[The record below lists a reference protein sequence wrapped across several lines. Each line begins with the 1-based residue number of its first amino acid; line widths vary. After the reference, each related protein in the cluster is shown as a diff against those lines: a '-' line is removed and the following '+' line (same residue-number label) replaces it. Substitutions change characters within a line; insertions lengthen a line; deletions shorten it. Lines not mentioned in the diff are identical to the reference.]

1 MGDYSVKAVLS
12 AVDRGFTSTLNNAGR
27 SIDTLS
33 GKISSGLGFGIL
45 TGIGQKAFDTI
56 AGGAKSLVSS
66 VVSTGMAFE
75 SSMSNVQALSGATG
89 ADFEALSEKAQEMGA
104 KTKFSASEAA
114 DAMGYMAMAGW
125 DAKDMLNGIEGVMN
139 LAAASG
145 EDLASVSDIVT
156 DAMTAFGL
164 AADGTTKGVANAT
177 YFADTLAATA
187 ASANTNVGLMG
198 ETFKYVGT
206 MAGSLGYSIEDVSL
220 AIGLMA
226 NRGLKGSMAG
236 TSLNSVMTRL
246 ATNTSGAREAIEKL
260 GVKFYD
266 SSGNARALGDVMTE
280 LRDATKGMNNEQ
292 KTALANTVAGME
304 AQKGL
309 LAILNATDDEYNS
322 LADSIN
328 NSTGAAQKQ
337 ADVKMDNLYG
347 DVTILKSAW
356 DGLSVGIYTAV
367 NALGNS
373 KDGLGAM
380 RSVVR
385 SVTDVVNKAADAVEN
400 LSNAYTTSGLS
411 GVVAEVNKMLSGTSD
426 GVKNVGAAIAGIGAV
441 VGASAFFNSGTW
453 SAVSKGIGVVSGGFG
468 GLVSSVASS
477 AAGFKSNLSKFSID
491 SVGKGIQKN
500 IRGMRKTFKGFGASL
515 DEFGFSIADSMSTVS
530 SKFTDSGIKIWESLS
545 NTGSKISSFGNG
557 IGKSMSKGVKNA
569 TSALSSMSS
578 KAATILKPFS
588 MAGSVVGKALSTVA
602 GAAVNLGVKTASGL
616 TKIMGLALKA
626 LMPAALVAAAL
637 AGIGLLYS
645 QFGTQIDQM
654 LSMAQ
659 TKGPQIITNLVNGI
673 SSRLPDLIQQ
683 GGKLVSDLLDTI
695 TANLP
700 AVLNGGVTLVQSLV
714 SGLISALPSLATSA
728 TNMISTLLVGIA
740 SALPSL
746 IVSGMQLLLTLAQG
760 IANNLPTLINS
771 AVTAIST
778 FAQGFIQ
785 NLPTILT
792 LAAQIIGTL
801 AQGLISAIPQL
812 ISAIPQVVSSMI
824 DTIMSTDWLA
834 VGSQIVSAIGEG
846 IFGGLAGIGGKIG
859 NFFGSISDWFA
870 GGEKG
875 GESVTS
881 GSVSSINAGIPQVS
895 SAATSMGTA
904 ATSGVASGMQSSTGT
919 VTSAAQSVVTS
930 ATNTFSAASG
940 TAMTAGSSIGQSLSS
955 GLQGSV
961 GSINNVASTAMNGF
975 NASLNTGGATAV
987 SNAGKIAR
995 NIVTAF
1001 KPAITGARTS
1011 GQTIGQNFASA
1022 ISSKSG
1028 AVSSASRRLVSAV
1041 RSALS
1046 NVSTYQYGAYIGQG
1060 LANGI
1065 WSQLGN
1071 VRAAANALVAQ
1082 AERAIRA
1089 KAMIHS
1095 PSKLTYQ
1102 LGEYFGE
1109 GFTNGIENLTKDAWK
1124 AASDL
1129 VSIPAVN
1136 VPKMALAGW
1145 NATLNDE
1152 YFYNDSAEYV
1162 IYVPVEIDGKEVATV
1177 TAPYTEAELAKRQKY
1192 RNRKQGIR

>member
-33 GKISSGLGFGIL
+33 GKISSGLGFGVL

-56 AGGAKSLVSS
+56 AGGAKTLVSS

-89 ADFEALSEKAQEMGA
+89 ADFEALSAKAQEMGA

-125 DAKDMLNGIEGVMN
+125 NAKDMLNGIEGVMN

-246 ATNTSGAREAIEKL
+246 ATNTSNARDAIEKL

-322 LADSIN
+322 LADAIR
-328 NSTGAAQKQ
+328 NSNGAAQEQ
-337 ADVKMDNLYG
+337 TDIKMDNLYG
-347 DVTILKSAW
+347 DVTRLKSAW
-356 DGLSVGIYTAV
+356 DGLSIKIYTAV
-367 NALGNS
+367 NALGKS
-373 KDGLGAM
+373 KDGLGSM
-380 RSVVR
+380 RSVVQ
-385 SVTDVVNKAADAVEN
+385 SVTDIVNKTADAVEN
-400 LSNAYTTSGLS
+400 LSNAYASSGLS

-441 VGASAFFNSGTW
+441 VGANAFFSSGTW
-453 SAVSKGIGVVSGGFG
+453 SAVSKGIDVVNGGFG
-468 GLVSSVASS
+468 VLVSSVASS
-477 AAGFKSNLSKFSID
+477 AKGFKKSASSFLPFE
-491 SVGKGIQKN
+491 VN
-500 IRGMRKTFKGFGASL
+500 IRK
-515 DEFGFSIADSMSTVS
+515 SIASMRSDFRQSSKWISSLGEATSQSLQAVS
-530 SKFTDSGIKIWESLS
+530 SRFATTGGNVKSTLDGISGHVR
-545 NTGSKISSFGNG
+545 SFGDNLARNMWDKVNN
-557 IGKSMSKGVKNA
+557 ITTPLRQMSQ
-569 TSALSSMSS
+569 
-578 KAATILKPFS
+578 KASTILKPFS
-588 MAGSVVGKALSTVA
+588 MVGSVVGKALSTVA

-659 TKGPQIITNLVNGI
+659 AKGPQIITNLVNGI
-673 SSRLPDLIQQ
+673 ASRLPDLIQQ

-746 IVSGMQLLLTLAQG
+746 IVSGMQLLLALAQG

-846 IFGGLAGIGGKIG
+846 IFGGLSGIGGKIG

-930 ATNTFSAASG
+930 ATNTFSAASV

-1011 GQTIGQNFASA
+1011 GQTIGQSFASA

-1028 AVSSASRRLVSAV
+1028 AVSGASRRLVSAV

-1136 VPKMALAGW
+1136 VPQMALAGW
-1145 NATLNDE
+1145 DTTLNDE

-1177 TAPYTEAELAKRQKY
+1177 TVPYTEAELAKRQKY

>member
-33 GKISSGLGFGIL
+33 GKISSGLGFGVL

-89 ADFEALSEKAQEMGA
+89 ADFEALSAKAQEMGA

-164 AADGTTKGVANAT
+164 AADRTTKGVANAT

-292 KTALANTVAGME
+292 KTALANTVA
-304 AQKGL
+304 QKGL

-322 LADSIN
+322 LADSIK

-356 DGLSVGIYTAV
+356 DGLSIGIYTAA
-367 NALGNS
+367 NALGKS
-373 KDGLGAM
+373 KDGLGSM
-380 RSVVR
+380 RSVVQ
-385 SVTDVVNKAADAVEN
+385 SVTDIVNKTADAVEN
-400 LSNAYTTSGLS
+400 LSNVYASSGLS

-441 VGASAFFNSGTW
+441 VGANAFFNSGTW
-453 SAVSKGIGVVSGGFG
+453 SAVNKGIGVVSGGFG
-468 GLVSSVASS
+468 VLVSSVASS
-477 AAGFKSNLSKFSID
+477 AKGFKKSASSFLPFE
-491 SVGKGIQKN
+491 VN
-500 IRGMRKTFKGFGASL
+500 IRK
-515 DEFGFSIADSMSTVS
+515 SIASMRSDFRQSSKWISSLGEATSQSLQAVS
-530 SKFTDSGIKIWESLS
+530 SRFATTGGNVKSALDGISGHVR
-545 NTGSKISSFGNG
+545 SFGDNLARNMWDKVNN
-557 IGKSMSKGVKNA
+557 ITTPLKQMSQ
-569 TSALSSMSS
+569 
-578 KAATILKPFS
+578 KASTILKPFS
-588 MAGSVVGKALSTVA
+588 MVGSVVGKALSTVA
-602 GAAVNLGVKTASGL
+602 GAAVNLGAKTASGL

-683 GGKLVSDLLDTI
+683 GGKLVSGLLDTI

-746 IVSGMQLLLTLAQG
+746 IVSGMQLLLALAQG

-895 SAATSMGTA
+895 SAATSMGMA
-904 ATSGVASGMQSSTGT
+904 ATSGVASGMQSSTGA
-919 VTSAAQSVVTS
+919 VTSAAQSVATS

-1028 AVSSASRRLVSAV
+1028 AVSGASRRLVSAV

-1046 NVSTYQYGAYIGQG
+1046 NVSTYQYGVYIGQG

-1145 NATLNDE
+1145 NTTLNDE

-1177 TAPYTEAELAKRQKY
+1177 TAPYTEAELAKRQKH

>member
-89 ADFEALSEKAQEMGA
+89 ADFDALSAKAQEMGA

-322 LADSIN
+322 LADSIK

-337 ADVKMDNLYG
+337 ADIKMDNLYG
-347 DVTILKSAW
+347 DVTRLKSAW
-356 DGLSVGIYTAV
+356 DGLSIKIYTAA
-367 NALGNS
+367 NALGKS
-373 KDGLGAM
+373 KDGLGSM
-380 RSVVR
+380 RSVVQ
-385 SVTDVVNKAADAVEN
+385 SVTDIVNKTADAVEN
-400 LSNAYTTSGLS
+400 LSNVYASSGLS

-441 VGASAFFNSGTW
+441 VGANAFFNSGTW
-453 SAVSKGIGVVSGGFG
+453 SVVSKGIGVVNGGFG

-477 AAGFKSNLSKFSID
+477 AKGFKKSASSFLPFE
-491 SVGKGIQKN
+491 VN
-500 IRGMRKTFKGFGASL
+500 IRK
-515 DEFGFSIADSMSTVS
+515 SIASMRSDFRQSSKWISSLGEATSQSLQAVS
-530 SKFTDSGIKIWESLS
+530 SRFATTGGNVKSALDGISGHVR
-545 NTGSKISSFGNG
+545 SFGDNLARNMWDKVNN
-557 IGKSMSKGVKNA
+557 ITTPLKQMSQ
-569 TSALSSMSS
+569 
-578 KAATILKPFS
+578 KASTILKPFS
-588 MAGSVVGKALSTVA
+588 MVGSVVGKALSTVA
-602 GAAVNLGVKTASGL
+602 GAAVNLGAKTASGL

-683 GGKLVSDLLDTI
+683 GGKLVSGLLDTI

-746 IVSGMQLLLTLAQG
+746 IVSGMQLLLALAQG

-904 ATSGVASGMQSSTGT
+904 ATSSVASGMQSSTGT

-1028 AVSSASRRLVSAV
+1028 AVSGASRRLVSAV

-1046 NVSTYQYGAYIGQG
+1046 NVSTYQYGVYIGQG

-1102 LGEYFGE
+1102 LGKYFGE

-1136 VPKMALAGW
+1136 VPQMALAGW
-1145 NATLNDE
+1145 DTTLNDE

>member
-426 GVKNVGAAIAGIGAV
+426 GVKNVGTAIAGIGAV
-441 VGASAFFNSGTW
+441 VGANAFFSSGTW
-453 SAVSKGIGVVSGGFG
+453 SAVSKGIDVVNGGFG
-468 GLVSSVASS
+468 VLVSSVASS
-477 AAGFKSNLSKFSID
+477 AKGFKKSASSFLPFE
-491 SVGKGIQKN
+491 VN
-500 IRGMRKTFKGFGASL
+500 IRK
-515 DEFGFSIADSMSTVS
+515 SIASMRSDFRQSSKWISSLGEATSQSLQAVS
-530 SKFTDSGIKIWESLS
+530 SRFATTGGNVKSTLDGISGHVH
-545 NTGSKISSFGNG
+545 SFGDNLARNMWDKVNN
-557 IGKSMSKGVKNA
+557 ITTPLKQMSQ
-569 TSALSSMSS
+569 
-578 KAATILKPFS
+578 KASTILKPFS
-588 MAGSVVGKALSTVA
+588 MVGSVVGKALSTVA
-602 GAAVNLGVKTASGL
+602 GAAVNLGAKTASGL

-740 SALPSL
+740 STLPSL
-746 IVSGMQLLLTLAQG
+746 IVSGMQLLLALAQG

-904 ATSGVASGMQSSTGT
+904 TTSSVASGMQSSTGT

-1136 VPKMALAGW
+1136 VPQMALAGW
-1145 NATLNDE
+1145 DTTLNDE

>member
-12 AVDRGFTSTLNNAGR
+12 AVDRGFTSTLNNACR

-125 DAKDMLNGIEGVMN
+125 NAKDMLNGIEGVMN

-260 GVKFYD
+260 GVEFYD

-309 LAILNATDDEYNS
+309 LAILNATDNEYNS

-356 DGLSVGIYTAV
+356 DGLSIGIYTAV
-367 NALGNS
+367 NALGKS
-373 KDGLGAM
+373 KDGLGSM
-380 RSVVR
+380 RSVVQ
-385 SVTDVVNKAADAVEN
+385 SVTDGVNKAADAVEN
-400 LSNAYTTSGLS
+400 LSNVYASSGLS

-441 VGASAFFNSGTW
+441 VGANAFFSSGTW
-453 SAVSKGIGVVSGGFG
+453 SAVSKGIDVVNGGFG
-468 GLVSSVASS
+468 VLVSSVASS
-477 AAGFKSNLSKFSID
+477 AKGFKKSASSFLPFE
-491 SVGKGIQKN
+491 VN
-500 IRGMRKTFKGFGASL
+500 IRK
-515 DEFGFSIADSMSTVS
+515 SIASMRSDFRQSSKWISSLGEATSQSLQAVS
-530 SKFTDSGIKIWESLS
+530 SRFATTGGNVKSTLDGISGHVR
-545 NTGSKISSFGNG
+545 SFGDNLARNMWDKVNN
-557 IGKSMSKGVKNA
+557 ITTPLKQMSQ
-569 TSALSSMSS
+569 
-578 KAATILKPFS
+578 KASTILKPFS
-588 MAGSVVGKALSTVA
+588 MVGSVVGKALSTVA

-645 QFGTQIDQM
+645 QFGTKIDQM

-659 TKGPQIITNLVNGI
+659 AKGPQIITNLVNGI

-746 IVSGMQLLLTLAQG
+746 IVSGMQLLLALAQG

-846 IFGGLAGIGGKIG
+846 IFGGLSGIGGKIG

-930 ATNTFSAASG
+930 ATNTFSAASV

-961 GSINNVASTAMNGF
+961 GSINNVASTAMNEF

-1011 GQTIGQNFASA
+1011 GQTIGQSFASA

-1028 AVSSASRRLVSAV
+1028 AVSGASRRLVSAV

-1136 VPKMALAGW
+1136 VPQMALAGW
-1145 NATLNDE
+1145 DTTLNDE

>member
-33 GKISSGLGFGIL
+33 GKISSGLGFGVL

-89 ADFEALSEKAQEMGA
+89 ADFEALSAKAQEMGA

-125 DAKDMLNGIEGVMN
+125 NAKDMLNGIEGVMN

-322 LADSIN
+322 LADSIK

-347 DVTILKSAW
+347 DVTRLKSAW
-356 DGLSVGIYTAV
+356 DGLSIKIYTAV
-367 NALGNS
+367 NALGKS
-373 KDGLGAM
+373 KDGLGSM
-380 RSVVR
+380 RSVVQ
-385 SVTDVVNKAADAVEN
+385 SVTDIVNKTADAVEN
-400 LSNAYTTSGLS
+400 LSNVYASSGLS

-441 VGASAFFNSGTW
+441 VGANAFFSSGTW
-453 SAVSKGIGVVSGGFG
+453 SAVSKGISVVNGGFG

-477 AAGFKSNLSKFSID
+477 VKGFKKSASSFLPFE
-491 SVGKGIQKN
+491 VN
-500 IRGMRKTFKGFGASL
+500 IRK
-515 DEFGFSIADSMSTVS
+515 SIASMRSDFRQSSKWISSLGEATSQSLQAVS
-530 SKFTDSGIKIWESLS
+530 SRFATTGGNVKSALDGISGHVR
-545 NTGSKISSFGNG
+545 SFGDNLARNMWDKVNN
-557 IGKSMSKGVKNA
+557 ITTPLKQMSQ
-569 TSALSSMSS
+569 
-578 KAATILKPFS
+578 KASTILKPFS
-588 MAGSVVGKALSTVA
+588 MVGSVVGKALSTVA
-602 GAAVNLGVKTASGL
+602 GAAVNLGAKTASGL

-673 SSRLPDLIQQ
+673 SSRLPELIQQ
-683 GGKLVSDLLDTI
+683 GGKLVSGLLDTI

-746 IVSGMQLLLTLAQG
+746 IVSGMQLLLALAQG

-1011 GQTIGQNFASA
+1011 GRTIGQNFASA

-1028 AVSSASRRLVSAV
+1028 AVSGASRRLVSAV

-1046 NVSTYQYGAYIGQG
+1046 NVSTYQYGVYIGQG

-1124 AASDL
+1124 AASGL

-1136 VPKMALAGW
+1136 VPQMALAGW
-1145 NATLNDE
+1145 DTTLNDE

-1177 TAPYTEAELAKRQKY
+1177 TAPYTEAELTKRQKY

>member
-89 ADFEALSEKAQEMGA
+89 ADFEALSAKAQEMGA

-125 DAKDMLNGIEGVMN
+125 NAKDMLNGIEGVMN

-322 LADSIN
+322 LADSIK

-347 DVTILKSAW
+347 DVTRLKSAW
-356 DGLSVGIYTAV
+356 DGLSIKIYTAV
-367 NALGNS
+367 NALGKS
-373 KDGLGAM
+373 KDGLGSM
-380 RSVVR
+380 RSVVQ
-385 SVTDVVNKAADAVEN
+385 SVTDIVNKTADAVEN
-400 LSNAYTTSGLS
+400 LSNVYASSGLS
-411 GVVAEVNKMLSGTSD
+411 GVAAEVNKMLSGTSD

-441 VGASAFFNSGTW
+441 VGANAFFNSGTW
-453 SAVSKGIGVVSGGFG
+453 SAVGKGISIVNGGFG

-477 AAGFKSNLSKFSID
+477 AKGFKKSASSFLPFE
-491 SVGKGIQKN
+491 VN
-500 IRGMRKTFKGFGASL
+500 IRK
-515 DEFGFSIADSMSTVS
+515 SIASMRSDFRQSSKWISSLGEATSQSLQAVS
-530 SKFTDSGIKIWESLS
+530 SRFATTGGNVKSALDGISGHVR
-545 NTGSKISSFGNG
+545 SFGDNLARNMWDKVNN
-557 IGKSMSKGVKNA
+557 ITTPLKQMSQ
-569 TSALSSMSS
+569 
-578 KAATILKPFS
+578 KASTILKPFS
-588 MAGSVVGKALSTVA
+588 MVGSVVGKALSTVA
-602 GAAVNLGVKTASGL
+602 GAAVNLGAKTASGL

-683 GGKLVSDLLDTI
+683 GGKLVSGLLDTI

-746 IVSGMQLLLTLAQG
+746 IVSGMQLLLALAQG

-904 ATSGVASGMQSSTGT
+904 ATSSVASGMQSSTGT

-1028 AVSSASRRLVSAV
+1028 AVSGASRRLVSAV

-1046 NVSTYQYGAYIGQG
+1046 NVSTYQYGVYIGQG

-1102 LGEYFGE
+1102 LGKYFGE

-1136 VPKMALAGW
+1136 VPQMALAGW
-1145 NATLNDE
+1145 DTTLNDE

>member
-12 AVDRGFTSTLNNAGR
+12 AVDRGFTSTLNNAGH

-33 GKISSGLGFGIL
+33 GKISSGLGFGVL

-89 ADFEALSEKAQEMGA
+89 ADFEALSAKAQEMGA

-125 DAKDMLNGIEGVMN
+125 NAKDMLNGIEGVMN

-322 LADSIN
+322 LADSIK

-347 DVTILKSAW
+347 DVTRLKSAW
-356 DGLSVGIYTAV
+356 DGLSIKIYTAV
-367 NALGNS
+367 NALGKS
-373 KDGLGAM
+373 KDGLGSM
-380 RSVVR
+380 RSVVQ
-385 SVTDVVNKAADAVEN
+385 SVTDIVNKTADAVEN
-400 LSNAYTTSGLS
+400 LSNVYASSGLS

-441 VGASAFFNSGTW
+441 VGANAFFNSGTW
-453 SAVSKGIGVVSGGFG
+453 SAVNKGIGVVSGGFG

-477 AAGFKSNLSKFSID
+477 AKGFKKSASSFLPFE
-491 SVGKGIQKN
+491 VN
-500 IRGMRKTFKGFGASL
+500 IRK
-515 DEFGFSIADSMSTVS
+515 SIASMRSDFRQSSKWISSLGEATSQSLQAVS
-530 SKFTDSGIKIWESLS
+530 SRFATTGGNVKSALDGISGHVR
-545 NTGSKISSFGNG
+545 SFGDNLARNMWDKVNN
-557 IGKSMSKGVKNA
+557 ITTPLKQMSQ
-569 TSALSSMSS
+569 
-578 KAATILKPFS
+578 KASTILKPFS
-588 MAGSVVGKALSTVA
+588 MVGSVVGKALSTVA
-602 GAAVNLGVKTASGL
+602 SAAVNLGAKTASGL

-673 SSRLPDLIQQ
+673 SSRLPELIQQ
-683 GGKLVSDLLDTI
+683 GGKLVSGLLDTI

-746 IVSGMQLLLTLAQG
+746 IVSGMQLLLALAQG

-778 FAQGFIQ
+778 FVQGFIQ

-904 ATSGVASGMQSSTGT
+904 ATSSVASGMQSSTGT

-940 TAMTAGSSIGQSLSS
+940 TAMTAGSSIGQSLSF

-1028 AVSSASRRLVSAV
+1028 AVSGASRRLVSTV
-1041 RSALS
+1041 RSVLS
-1046 NVSTYQYGAYIGQG
+1046 NVSTYQYGVYIGQG

-1102 LGEYFGE
+1102 LGKYFGE
-1109 GFTNGIENLTKDAWK
+1109 GFTNGIKNLTKDAWK

-1136 VPKMALAGW
+1136 VPQMALAGW
-1145 NATLNDE
+1145 DTALNDE

>member
-66 VVSTGMAFE
+66 VASTGMAFE

-89 ADFEALSEKAQEMGA
+89 ADFEALSAKAQEMGA

-125 DAKDMLNGIEGVMN
+125 NAKDMLNGIEGVMN

-156 DAMTAFGL
+156 DALTAFGL
-164 AADGTTKGVANAT
+164 TAADSGH
-177 YFADTLAATA
+177 FADVLAA
-187 ASANTNVGLMG
+187 ASSNANTNVGLMG

-322 LADSIN
+322 LADSIK
-328 NSTGAAQKQ
+328 NSTGAAQEQ
-337 ADVKMDNLYG
+337 ADIKTDNLYG
-347 DVTILKSAW
+347 DVTRLKSAW
-356 DGLSVGIYTAV
+356 DGLSIKIYTAV
-367 NALGNS
+367 NALGKS
-373 KDGLGAM
+373 KDGLGSM

-400 LSNAYTTSGLS
+400 LSNVYASSGLS
-411 GVVAEVNKMLSGTSD
+411 GVVSEVNKILSGTSD

-441 VGASAFFNSGTW
+441 VGANAFFSSGTW
-453 SAVSKGIGVVSGGFG
+453 SAVSKGIDVVNGGFG

-477 AAGFKSNLSKFSID
+477 AKGFKKSASSFLPFE
-491 SVGKGIQKN
+491 VN
-500 IRGMRKTFKGFGASL
+500 IRK
-515 DEFGFSIADSMSTVS
+515 SIASMRSDFRQSSKWISSLGEATSQSLQAVS
-530 SKFTDSGIKIWESLS
+530 SRFATTGGNVKSTLDGISGHVR
-545 NTGSKISSFGNG
+545 SFGDNLARNMWDKVNN
-557 IGKSMSKGVKNA
+557 ITTPLKQMSQ
-569 TSALSSMSS
+569 
-578 KAATILKPFS
+578 KASTILKPFS
-588 MAGSVVGKALSTVA
+588 MVGSVVGKALSTVA

-616 TKIMGLALKA
+616 TKIMELALKA

-659 TKGPQIITNLVNGI
+659 AKGPQIITNLVNGI

-746 IVSGMQLLLTLAQG
+746 IVSGMQLLLALAQG

-846 IFGGLAGIGGKIG
+846 IFGGLSGIGGKIG

-930 ATNTFSAASG
+930 ATNTFSAASV

-1011 GQTIGQNFASA
+1011 GQTIGQSFASA

-1028 AVSSASRRLVSAV
+1028 AVSGASRRLVSAV

-1136 VPKMALAGW
+1136 VPQMALAGW
-1145 NATLNDE
+1145 DTTLNDE

>member
-1 MGDYSVKAVLS
+1 MGDYSVRAVLS
-12 AVDRGFTSTLNNAGR
+12 AIDRGFTSTLNNAGR

-33 GKISSGLGFGIL
+33 GKISSGLGFGVL

-89 ADFEALSEKAQEMGA
+89 ADFEALSAKAQEMGA

-309 LAILNATDDEYNS
+309 LAILDATDDEYNN
-322 LADSIN
+322 LAYSIK
-328 NSTGAAQKQ
+328 NSTGAAQEQ

-347 DVTILKSAW
+347 DVTRLKSAW
-356 DGLSVGIYTAV
+356 DGLGIKIYTAV

-373 KDGLGAM
+373 KDGLGSM
-380 RSVVR
+380 RSVVQ
-385 SVTDVVNKAADAVEN
+385 SVTDIVNKAADAVEN
-400 LSNAYTTSGLS
+400 LSNVYASSGLS

-426 GVKNVGAAIAGIGAV
+426 GVKNVGTAIAGIGAV
-441 VGASAFFNSGTW
+441 VGANAFFSSGTW
-453 SAVSKGIGVVSGGFG
+453 SAVSKGISVVNGGFG
-468 GLVSSVASS
+468 VLVSSVASS
-477 AAGFKSNLSKFSID
+477 SKGFKKSASSFLPFE
-491 SVGKGIQKN
+491 VN
-500 IRGMRKTFKGFGASL
+500 IRK
-515 DEFGFSIADSMSTVS
+515 SIASMRSDFRQS
-530 SKFTDSGIKIWESLS
+530 SKW
-545 NTGSKISSFGNG
+545 ISSFGE
-557 IGKSMSKGVKNA
+557 A
-569 TSALSSMSS
+569 TSQSLQAVSSRFATTGGNVKSALDGISGHVRSFGDNLARNMWDKVNNITTPLKQMSQ
-578 KAATILKPFS
+578 KASTILKPFS
-588 MAGSVVGKALSTVA
+588 MVGSVVGKALSTVA
-602 GAAVNLGVKTASGL
+602 GAAVNLGAKTASGL

-683 GGKLVSDLLDTI
+683 GGKLVSGLLDTI

-714 SGLISALPSLATSA
+714 SGLISALPSLTTSA
-728 TNMISTLLVGIA
+728 VNMVSTLLVGIA

-746 IVSGMQLLLTLAQG
+746 IVSGMQLLLALAQG

-859 NFFGSISDWFA
+859 SFFGSISDWFA

-904 ATSGVASGMQSSTGT
+904 ATNSVASGMQSSTGT

-930 ATNTFSAASG
+930 ATNTFSAASE

-1028 AVSSASRRLVSAV
+1028 AVSSASGCLVSAV

-1046 NVSTYQYGAYIGQG
+1046 NVSTYQYGVYIGQG

-1095 PSKLTYQ
+1095 PSKLTYR
-1102 LGEYFGE
+1102 LGKYFGE
-1109 GFTNGIENLTKDAWK
+1109 GFTNGIENLAKDAWK

-1145 NATLNDE
+1145 DTTLNDE

-1177 TAPYTEAELAKRQKY
+1177 TAPYTEAELAKRQKF

>member
-89 ADFEALSEKAQEMGA
+89 ADFEALSAKAQEMGA

-125 DAKDMLNGIEGVMN
+125 NAKDMLNGIEGVMN

-322 LADSIN
+322 LADAIR
-328 NSTGAAQKQ
+328 NSNGAAQEQ
-337 ADVKMDNLYG
+337 ADIKMDNLYG
-347 DVTILKSAW
+347 DVTRLKSAW
-356 DGLSVGIYTAV
+356 DGLSIKIYTAV
-367 NALGNS
+367 NALGKS
-373 KDGLGAM
+373 KDGLGSM
-380 RSVVR
+380 RSVVQ
-385 SVTDVVNKAADAVEN
+385 SVTDIVNKTADAVEN
-400 LSNAYTTSGLS
+400 LSNVYASSGLS

-441 VGASAFFNSGTW
+441 VGANAFFSSGTW
-453 SAVSKGIGVVSGGFG
+453 SAVSKGISVVNGGFG

-477 AAGFKSNLSKFSID
+477 AKGFKKSASSFLPFE
-491 SVGKGIQKN
+491 VN
-500 IRGMRKTFKGFGASL
+500 IRK
-515 DEFGFSIADSMSTVS
+515 SIASMRSDFRQSSKWISSLGEATSQSLQAVS
-530 SKFTDSGIKIWESLS
+530 SRFATTGGNVKSALDGISGHVR
-545 NTGSKISSFGNG
+545 SFGDNLARNMWDNVNN
-557 IGKSMSKGVKNA
+557 ITTPLKQMSQ
-569 TSALSSMSS
+569 
-578 KAATILKPFS
+578 KASTILKPFS
-588 MAGSVVGKALSTVA
+588 MVGSVVGKALSTVA
-602 GAAVNLGVKTASGL
+602 GAAVNLGAKTASGL

-683 GGKLVSDLLDTI
+683 GGKLVSGLLDTI

-746 IVSGMQLLLTLAQG
+746 IVSGMQLLLALAQG

-792 LAAQIIGTL
+792 LAAQIIGAL

-846 IFGGLAGIGGKIG
+846 IFGGLSGIGGKIG

-904 ATSGVASGMQSSTGT
+904 ATSSVASGMQSSTGT

-987 SNAGKIAR
+987 SNAGRIAR

-1136 VPKMALAGW
+1136 VPQMALAGW
-1145 NATLNDE
+1145 DTTLNDE

>member
-12 AVDRGFTSTLNNAGR
+12 AVDRGFTSTLNNAGH

-33 GKISSGLGFGIL
+33 GKISSGLGFGVL

-89 ADFEALSEKAQEMGA
+89 ADFEALSAKAQEMGA

-125 DAKDMLNGIEGVMN
+125 NAKNMLNGIEGVMN

-156 DAMTAFGL
+156 DALTAFGL
-164 AADGTTKGVANAT
+164 AASDSTR
-177 YFADTLAATA
+177 FADVLAATA

-226 NRGLKGSMAG
+226 SRGLKGSMAG

-309 LAILNATDDEYNS
+309 LAILNATDDEYSS
-322 LADSIN
+322 LADSIK
-328 NSTGAAQKQ
+328 NSTGASQKQ

-347 DVTILKSAW
+347 DVTKLKSAW
-356 DGLSVGIYTAV
+356 DGLSIKIYTAV

-373 KDGLGAM
+373 KDGLGSM
-380 RSVVR
+380 RSVVQ
-385 SVTDVVNKAADAVEN
+385 SVTDIVNKAADAVEN
-400 LSNAYTTSGLS
+400 LSNVYASSGLS

-441 VGASAFFNSGTW
+441 VGANAFFSSSTW
-453 SAVSKGIGVVSGGFG
+453 SAVSKGISVVNGGFG

-477 AAGFKSNLSKFSID
+477 SKGFKK
-491 SVGKGIQKN
+491 SVSSFLPFEVN
-500 IRGMRKTFKGFGASL
+500 IRK
-515 DEFGFSIADSMSTVS
+515 SIASMRSDFRQS
-530 SKFTDSGIKIWESLS
+530 SKW
-545 NTGSKISSFGNG
+545 ISSFGE
-557 IGKSMSKGVKNA
+557 A
-569 TSALSSMSS
+569 TSQSLQAVSSRFATTGGNVKSALDGISGHVRSFGDNLARNMWDKVNNITTPLKQMSQ
-578 KAATILKPFS
+578 KASTILKPFS
-588 MAGSVVGKALSTVA
+588 MVGSVVGKALSTVA
-602 GAAVNLGVKTASGL
+602 GAAVNLGAKTASGL

-683 GGKLVSDLLDTI
+683 GGKVVSDLLDTI

-714 SGLISALPSLATSA
+714 SGLISALPSLTTSA
-728 TNMISTLLVGIA
+728 VNMVSTLIVGIA

-746 IVSGMQLLLTLAQG
+746 IVSGMQLLLALAQG

-792 LAAQIIGTL
+792 LAAQIICTL

-812 ISAIPQVVSSMI
+812 ISAIPQVISSMI

-859 NFFGSISDWFA
+859 SFFGSISDWFA

-895 SAATSMGTA
+895 SAATSMGIA
-904 ATSGVASGMQSSTGT
+904 ATSSVASGMQSSTGT

-1028 AVSSASRRLVSAV
+1028 AVSSASRCLVSAV

-1046 NVSTYQYGAYIGQG
+1046 NVSTYQYGVYIGQG

-1095 PSKLTYQ
+1095 PSKLTYR

-1145 NATLNDE
+1145 DTTLNDE

-1177 TAPYTEAELAKRQKY
+1177 TAPYTEAELAKRQKF

>member
-89 ADFEALSEKAQEMGA
+89 ADFEALSAKAQEMGA

-125 DAKDMLNGIEGVMN
+125 NAKDMLNGIEGVMN

-322 LADSIN
+322 LTDSIK
-328 NSTGAAQKQ
+328 NSTGAAQEQ
-337 ADVKMDNLYG
+337 ADIKMENLYG
-347 DVTILKSAW
+347 DVTRLKSAW
-356 DGLSVGIYTAV
+356 DGLSIKIYTAV
-367 NALGNS
+367 NALGKS
-373 KDGLGAM
+373 KDGLGSM
-380 RSVVR
+380 RSVVQ
-385 SVTDVVNKAADAVEN
+385 SVTDIVNKTADAVEN
-400 LSNAYTTSGLS
+400 LSNVYASSGLS
-411 GVVAEVNKMLSGTSD
+411 GVAAEVNKMLSGTSD

-441 VGASAFFNSGTW
+441 VGANAFFSSGTW
-453 SAVSKGIGVVSGGFG
+453 SAVSKGIDVVNGGFG

-477 AAGFKSNLSKFSID
+477 AKGFKKSASSFLPFE
-491 SVGKGIQKN
+491 VN
-500 IRGMRKTFKGFGASL
+500 IRK
-515 DEFGFSIADSMSTVS
+515 SIASMRSDFRQSSKWISSLGEATSQSLQAVS
-530 SKFTDSGIKIWESLS
+530 SRFATTGGNVKSALDGISGHVR
-545 NTGSKISSFGNG
+545 SFGDNLARNMWDKVNN
-557 IGKSMSKGVKNA
+557 ITTPLKQMSQ
-569 TSALSSMSS
+569 
-578 KAATILKPFS
+578 KASTILKPFS
-588 MAGSVVGKALSTVA
+588 MVGSVVGKALSTVA
-602 GAAVNLGVKTASGL
+602 GAAVNFGAKTASGL

-683 GGKLVSDLLDTI
+683 GGKLVSGLLDTI

-700 AVLNGGVTLVQSLV
+700 AVLNGGITLVQSLV

-746 IVSGMQLLLTLAQG
+746 IVSGMQLLLALTQG

-846 IFGGLAGIGGKIG
+846 IFGGLSGIGGKIG

-904 ATSGVASGMQSSTGT
+904 ATSSVASGMQSSTGT
-919 VTSAAQSVVTS
+919 VTSAAQSVVSS

-975 NASLNTGGATAV
+975 NASLNTGGVTAV

-1001 KPAITGARTS
+1001 KTAITGARTS
-1011 GQTIGQNFASA
+1011 GQTIGQNFATA

-1028 AVSSASRRLVSAV
+1028 AVSSASRRLVNAV

-1046 NVSTYQYGAYIGQG
+1046 NVSTYQYGVYIGQG

-1109 GFTNGIENLTKDAWK
+1109 GFTNGIKNLTKDAWK

-1136 VPKMALAGW
+1136 VPQMALAGW
-1145 NATLNDE
+1145 DTTLNDE

>member
-66 VVSTGMAFE
+66 VISTGMAFE

-89 ADFEALSEKAQEMGA
+89 ADFEALSAKAQEMGA

-125 DAKDMLNGIEGVMN
+125 NAKDMLNGIEGVMN

-322 LADSIN
+322 LADSIK

-347 DVTILKSAW
+347 DVTRLKSAW
-356 DGLSVGIYTAV
+356 DGLSIKIYTAV
-367 NALGNS
+367 NALGKS
-373 KDGLGAM
+373 KDGLGSM
-380 RSVVR
+380 RSVVQ
-385 SVTDVVNKAADAVEN
+385 SVTDIVNKTADAVEN
-400 LSNAYTTSGLS
+400 LSNVYASSGLS

-441 VGASAFFNSGTW
+441 VGANAFFSSGTW
-453 SAVSKGIGVVSGGFG
+453 FAVSKGIDVVNGGFG

-477 AAGFKSNLSKFSID
+477 AKGFKKSASSFLPFE
-491 SVGKGIQKN
+491 VN
-500 IRGMRKTFKGFGASL
+500 IRK
-515 DEFGFSIADSMSTVS
+515 SIASMRSDFRQSSKWISSLGEATSQSLQTVS
-530 SKFTDSGIKIWESLS
+530 SRFATTGGNVKSALDGISGQVR
-545 NTGSKISSFGNG
+545 SFGDNLARNMWDKVNN
-557 IGKSMSKGVKNA
+557 ITTPLKQMSQ
-569 TSALSSMSS
+569 
-578 KAATILKPFS
+578 KASTILKPFS
-588 MAGSVVGKALSTVA
+588 MVGSVVGKALSTVA
-602 GAAVNLGVKTASGL
+602 GAAVNLGAKTASGL

-659 TKGPQIITNLVNGI
+659 AKGPQIITNLVNGI

-746 IVSGMQLLLTLAQG
+746 IVSGMQLLLALAQG

-904 ATSGVASGMQSSTGT
+904 ATSSVASGMQSSTGT

-1011 GQTIGQNFASA
+1011 GQTIGQNFATA
-1022 ISSKSG
+1022 ISSKFG
-1028 AVSSASRRLVSAV
+1028 AVSSASGRLVSAV

-1046 NVSTYQYGAYIGQG
+1046 NVSTYQYGVYIGQG

-1136 VPKMALAGW
+1136 VPQMALAGW
-1145 NATLNDE
+1145 DTTLNDE

>member
-89 ADFEALSEKAQEMGA
+89 ADFEALSAKAQEMGA

-125 DAKDMLNGIEGVMN
+125 NAKDMLNGIEGVMN

-322 LADSIN
+322 LADSIK

-347 DVTILKSAW
+347 DVTRLKSAW
-356 DGLSVGIYTAV
+356 DGLSIKIYTAV
-367 NALGNS
+367 NALGKS
-373 KDGLGAM
+373 KDGLGSM
-380 RSVVR
+380 RSVVQ
-385 SVTDVVNKAADAVEN
+385 SVTDIVNKTADAVEN
-400 LSNAYTTSGLS
+400 LSNVYASSGLS

-441 VGASAFFNSGTW
+441 VGANAFFSSGTW
-453 SAVSKGIGVVSGGFG
+453 FAVSKGIDVVNGGFG

-477 AAGFKSNLSKFSID
+477 AKGFKKSASSFLPFE
-491 SVGKGIQKN
+491 VN
-500 IRGMRKTFKGFGASL
+500 IRK
-515 DEFGFSIADSMSTVS
+515 SIASMRSDFRQSSKWISSLGEATSQSLQAVS
-530 SKFTDSGIKIWESLS
+530 SRFATTGGNVKSALDGISGHVR
-545 NTGSKISSFGNG
+545 SFGDNLARNMWDKVNN
-557 IGKSMSKGVKNA
+557 ITTPLKQMSQ
-569 TSALSSMSS
+569 
-578 KAATILKPFS
+578 KASTILKPFS
-588 MAGSVVGKALSTVA
+588 MVGSVVGKALSTVA
-602 GAAVNLGVKTASGL
+602 GAAVNLGAKTASGL

-659 TKGPQIITNLVNGI
+659 AKGPQIITNLVNGI

-746 IVSGMQLLLTLAQG
+746 IVSGMQLLLALAQG

-904 ATSGVASGMQSSTGT
+904 ATSSVASGMQSSTGT

-1011 GQTIGQNFASA
+1011 GQTIGQNFATA

-1028 AVSSASRRLVSAV
+1028 AVSSASGRLVSAV

-1109 GFTNGIENLTKDAWK
+1109 GFTNGIKNLTKDAWK

-1136 VPKMALAGW
+1136 VPQMALAGW
-1145 NATLNDE
+1145 DTTLNDE

-1177 TAPYTEAELAKRQKY
+1177 TAPYTEAELTKRQKY

>member
-12 AVDRGFTSTLNNAGR
+12 AVDRGFTSTLNNAGH

-33 GKISSGLGFGIL
+33 GKISSGLGFGVL

-56 AGGAKSLVSS
+56 AGGAKTLVSS

-89 ADFEALSEKAQEMGA
+89 ADFESLSAKAQEMGA

-125 DAKDMLNGIEGVMN
+125 NAKDMLNGIEGVMN

-337 ADVKMDNLYG
+337 ADVKTDNLYG
-347 DVTILKSAW
+347 DVTRLKSAW
-356 DGLSVGIYTAV
+356 DGLSIKIYTAV
-367 NALGNS
+367 NALGKS
-373 KDGLGAM
+373 KDGLGSM
-380 RSVVR
+380 RSVVQ
-385 SVTDVVNKAADAVEN
+385 SVTDIVNKTADAVEN
-400 LSNAYTTSGLS
+400 LSNAYATSGLS

-441 VGASAFFNSGTW
+441 VGANAFFSSGTW
-453 SAVSKGIGVVSGGFG
+453 SAVSKGIDVVNGGFG
-468 GLVSSVASS
+468 VLVSSVASS
-477 AAGFKSNLSKFSID
+477 AKGFKKSASSFLPFE
-491 SVGKGIQKN
+491 VN
-500 IRGMRKTFKGFGASL
+500 IRK
-515 DEFGFSIADSMSTVS
+515 SIASMRSDFRQSSKWISSLGEATSQSLQAVS
-530 SKFTDSGIKIWESLS
+530 SRFATTGGNVKSTLDGISGHVR
-545 NTGSKISSFGNG
+545 SFGDNLARNMWDKVNN
-557 IGKSMSKGVKNA
+557 ITTPLKQMSQ
-569 TSALSSMSS
+569 
-578 KAATILKPFS
+578 KASTILKPFS
-588 MAGSVVGKALSTVA
+588 MVGSVVGKALSTVA

-683 GGKLVSDLLDTI
+683 GGKVVSGLLDTI

-746 IVSGMQLLLTLAQG
+746 IVSGMQLLLALAQG

-846 IFGGLAGIGGKIG
+846 IFGGLSGIGGKIG

-904 ATSGVASGMQSSTGT
+904 ATSGVASGMQSSTGA
-919 VTSAAQSVVTS
+919 VTSAAQSVVSS

-1011 GQTIGQNFASA
+1011 GQTIGQSFASA

-1028 AVSSASRRLVSAV
+1028 AVSGASRRLVSAV

-1136 VPKMALAGW
+1136 VPQMALAGW
-1145 NATLNDE
+1145 DTTLNDE

>member
-12 AVDRGFTSTLNNAGR
+12 AVDRGFTSTLNNAGH

-33 GKISSGLGFGIL
+33 GKISSGLGFGVL

-56 AGGAKSLVSS
+56 AGGAKTLVSS

-89 ADFEALSEKAQEMGA
+89 ADFESLSAKAQEMGA

-125 DAKDMLNGIEGVMN
+125 NAKDMLNGIEGVMN

-246 ATNTSGAREAIEKL
+246 ATNTSNARDAIEKL

-337 ADVKMDNLYG
+337 ADVKTDNLYG
-347 DVTILKSAW
+347 DVTRLKSAW
-356 DGLSVGIYTAV
+356 DGLSIKIYTAV
-367 NALGNS
+367 NALGKS
-373 KDGLGAM
+373 KDGLGSM
-380 RSVVR
+380 RSVVQ
-385 SVTDVVNKAADAVEN
+385 SVTDIVNKTADAVEN
-400 LSNAYTTSGLS
+400 LSNAYATSGLS

-441 VGASAFFNSGTW
+441 VGANAFFSSGTW
-453 SAVSKGIGVVSGGFG
+453 SAVSKGIDVVNGGFG
-468 GLVSSVASS
+468 VLVSSVASS
-477 AAGFKSNLSKFSID
+477 AKGFKKSASSFLPFE
-491 SVGKGIQKN
+491 VN
-500 IRGMRKTFKGFGASL
+500 IRK
-515 DEFGFSIADSMSTVS
+515 SIASMRSDFRQSSKWISSLGEATSQSLQAVS
-530 SKFTDSGIKIWESLS
+530 SRFATTGGNVKSTLDGISGHVR
-545 NTGSKISSFGNG
+545 SFGDNLARNMWDKVNN
-557 IGKSMSKGVKNA
+557 ITTPLKQMSQ
-569 TSALSSMSS
+569 
-578 KAATILKPFS
+578 KASTILKPFS
-588 MAGSVVGKALSTVA
+588 MVGSVVGKALSTVA

-683 GGKLVSDLLDTI
+683 GGKVVSGLLDTI

-746 IVSGMQLLLTLAQG
+746 IVSGMQLLLALAQG

-846 IFGGLAGIGGKIG
+846 IFGGLSGIGGKIG

-904 ATSGVASGMQSSTGT
+904 ATSGVASGMQSSTGA
-919 VTSAAQSVVTS
+919 VTSAAQSVVSS

-1028 AVSSASRRLVSAV
+1028 AVSGASRRLVSAV

-1046 NVSTYQYGAYIGQG
+1046 NVSTYQYGVYIGQG

-1145 NATLNDE
+1145 NTTLNDE

>member
-125 DAKDMLNGIEGVMN
+125 NAKDMLNGIEGVMN

-260 GVKFYD
+260 GVEFYD

-309 LAILNATDDEYNS
+309 LAILNATDNEYNS

-356 DGLSVGIYTAV
+356 DGLSIGIYTAV
-367 NALGNS
+367 NALGKS
-373 KDGLGAM
+373 KDGLGSM
-380 RSVVR
+380 RSVVQ
-385 SVTDVVNKAADAVEN
+385 SVTDGVNKAADAVEN
-400 LSNAYTTSGLS
+400 LSNVYASSGLS

-441 VGASAFFNSGTW
+441 VGANAFFSSGTW
-453 SAVSKGIGVVSGGFG
+453 SAVSKGIDVVNGGFG
-468 GLVSSVASS
+468 VLVSSVASS
-477 AAGFKSNLSKFSID
+477 AKGFKKSASSFLPFE
-491 SVGKGIQKN
+491 VN
-500 IRGMRKTFKGFGASL
+500 IRK
-515 DEFGFSIADSMSTVS
+515 SIASMRSDFRQSSKWISSLGEATSQSLQAVS
-530 SKFTDSGIKIWESLS
+530 SRFATTGGNVKSTLDGISGHVR
-545 NTGSKISSFGNG
+545 SFGDNLARNMWDKVNN
-557 IGKSMSKGVKNA
+557 ITTPLKQMSQ
-569 TSALSSMSS
+569 
-578 KAATILKPFS
+578 KASTILKPFS
-588 MAGSVVGKALSTVA
+588 MVGSVVGKALSTVA

-645 QFGTQIDQM
+645 QFGTKIDQM

-659 TKGPQIITNLVNGI
+659 AKGPQIITNLVNGI

-746 IVSGMQLLLTLAQG
+746 IVSGMQLLLALAQG

-846 IFGGLAGIGGKIG
+846 IFGGLSGIGGKIG

-930 ATNTFSAASG
+930 ATNTFSAASV

-961 GSINNVASTAMNGF
+961 GSINNVASTAMNEF

-1011 GQTIGQNFASA
+1011 GQTIGQSFASA

-1028 AVSSASRRLVSAV
+1028 AVSGASRRLVSAV

-1136 VPKMALAGW
+1136 VPQMALAGW
-1145 NATLNDE
+1145 DTTLNDE

>member
-89 ADFEALSEKAQEMGA
+89 ADFEALSAKAQEMGA

-125 DAKDMLNGIEGVMN
+125 NAKDMLNGIEGVMN

-322 LADSIN
+322 LADSIK

-347 DVTILKSAW
+347 DVTRLKSAW
-356 DGLSVGIYTAV
+356 DGLSIKIYTAV
-367 NALGNS
+367 NALGKS
-373 KDGLGAM
+373 KDGLGSM
-380 RSVVR
+380 RSVVQ
-385 SVTDVVNKAADAVEN
+385 SVTDIVNKTADSVEN
-400 LSNAYTTSGLS
+400 LSNVYVSSGLS
-411 GVVAEVNKMLSGTSD
+411 GVAAEVNKMLSGTSD

-441 VGASAFFNSGTW
+441 VGANAFFNSGTW
-453 SAVSKGIGVVSGGFG
+453 SAVGKGISIVNGGFG

-477 AAGFKSNLSKFSID
+477 AKGFKKSASSFLPFE
-491 SVGKGIQKN
+491 VN
-500 IRGMRKTFKGFGASL
+500 IRK
-515 DEFGFSIADSMSTVS
+515 SIASMRSDFRQSSKWISSLGEATSQSLQAVS
-530 SKFTDSGIKIWESLS
+530 SRFATTGGNVKSALDGISGHVR
-545 NTGSKISSFGNG
+545 SFGDNLARNMWDKVNN
-557 IGKSMSKGVKNA
+557 ITTPLKQMSQ
-569 TSALSSMSS
+569 
-578 KAATILKPFS
+578 KASTILKPFS
-588 MAGSVVGKALSTVA
+588 MVGSVVGKALSTVA
-602 GAAVNLGVKTASGL
+602 GAAVNLGAKTASGL

-683 GGKLVSDLLDTI
+683 GGKLVSGLLDTI

-746 IVSGMQLLLTLAQG
+746 IVSGMQLLLALAQG

-904 ATSGVASGMQSSTGT
+904 ATSSVASGMQSSTGT

-1028 AVSSASRRLVSAV
+1028 AVSGASRRLVSAV

-1046 NVSTYQYGAYIGQG
+1046 NVSTYQYGVYIGQG

-1136 VPKMALAGW
+1136 VPQMALAGW
-1145 NATLNDE
+1145 DTTLNDE

>member
-89 ADFEALSEKAQEMGA
+89 ADFEALSAKAQEMGA

-125 DAKDMLNGIEGVMN
+125 NAKDMLNGIEGVMN

-322 LADSIN
+322 LADSIK

-347 DVTILKSAW
+347 DVTRLKSAW
-356 DGLSVGIYTAV
+356 DGLSIKIYTAV
-367 NALGNS
+367 NALGKS
-373 KDGLGAM
+373 KDGLGSM
-380 RSVVR
+380 RSVVQ
-385 SVTDVVNKAADAVEN
+385 SVTDIVNKTADAVEN
-400 LSNAYTTSGLS
+400 LSNVYASSGLS

-441 VGASAFFNSGTW
+441 VGANAFFSSGTW
-453 SAVSKGIGVVSGGFG
+453 FAVSKGIDVVNGGFG

-477 AAGFKSNLSKFSID
+477 AKGFKKSASSFLPFE
-491 SVGKGIQKN
+491 VN
-500 IRGMRKTFKGFGASL
+500 IRK
-515 DEFGFSIADSMSTVS
+515 SIASMRSDFRQSSKWISSLGEATSQSLQTVS
-530 SKFTDSGIKIWESLS
+530 SRFAT
-545 NTGSKISSFGNG
+545 TGGN
-557 IGKSMSKGVKNA
+557 VK
-569 TSALSSMSS
+569 SALDGISGHVRSCGDNLARNMWDKVNNITTPLKQMSQ
-578 KAATILKPFS
+578 KASTILKPFS
-588 MAGSVVGKALSTVA
+588 MVGSVVGKALSTVA
-602 GAAVNLGVKTASGL
+602 GAAVNLGAKTASGL

-659 TKGPQIITNLVNGI
+659 AKGPQIITNLVNGI

-746 IVSGMQLLLTLAQG
+746 IVSGMQLLLALAQG

-904 ATSGVASGMQSSTGT
+904 ATSSVASGMQSSTGT

-1011 GQTIGQNFASA
+1011 GQTIGQNFATA

-1028 AVSSASRRLVSAV
+1028 AVSAASRRLVSTV

-1109 GFTNGIENLTKDAWK
+1109 GFTNGIKNLTKDAWK

-1136 VPKMALAGW
+1136 VPQMALAGW
-1145 NATLNDE
+1145 DTTLNDE

>member
-33 GKISSGLGFGIL
+33 GKISSGLGFGVL

-56 AGGAKSLVSS
+56 AGGAKTLVSS

-89 ADFEALSEKAQEMGA
+89 ADFEALSAKAQEMGA

-125 DAKDMLNGIEGVMN
+125 NAKDMLNGIEGVMN

-246 ATNTSGAREAIEKL
+246 ATNTSNARDAIEKL

-441 VGASAFFNSGTW
+441 VGANAFFSSGTW
-453 SAVSKGIGVVSGGFG
+453 SAVSKGIDVVNGGFG
-468 GLVSSVASS
+468 VLVSSVASS
-477 AAGFKSNLSKFSID
+477 AKGFKKSASSFLPFE
-491 SVGKGIQKN
+491 VN
-500 IRGMRKTFKGFGASL
+500 IRK
-515 DEFGFSIADSMSTVS
+515 SIASMRSDFRQSSKWISSLGEATSQSLQAVS
-530 SKFTDSGIKIWESLS
+530 SRFATTGGNVKSTLDGISGHVR
-545 NTGSKISSFGNG
+545 SFGDNLARNMWDKVNN
-557 IGKSMSKGVKNA
+557 ITTPLKQMSQ
-569 TSALSSMSS
+569 
-578 KAATILKPFS
+578 KASTILKPFS
-588 MAGSVVGKALSTVA
+588 MVGSVVGKALSTVA

-659 TKGPQIITNLVNGI
+659 AKGPQIITNLVNGI

-746 IVSGMQLLLTLAQG
+746 IVSGMQLLLALAQG

-846 IFGGLAGIGGKIG
+846 IFGGLSGIGGKIG

-904 ATSGVASGMQSSTGT
+904 ATSGVASGMQSSTGI
-919 VTSAAQSVVTS
+919 VTSAAQSVVSS

-995 NIVTAF
+995 NIVAAF

-1041 RSALS
+1041 RSVLS

-1109 GFTNGIENLTKDAWK
+1109 GFTNGIENLTKDARK

-1145 NATLNDE
+1145 NTTLNDE

>member
-33 GKISSGLGFGIL
+33 GKISSGLGFGVL

-56 AGGAKSLVSS
+56 AGGTKTLVSS

-89 ADFEALSEKAQEMGA
+89 ADFEALSAKAQEMGA

-125 DAKDMLNGIEGVMN
+125 NAKDMLNGIEGVMN

-164 AADGTTKGVANAT
+164 AADGTTKGVANAA

-309 LAILNATDDEYNS
+309 LAILDATDDEYNS
-322 LADSIN
+322 LADSIK

-356 DGLSVGIYTAV
+356 DGLSTGIYTAV

-385 SVTDVVNKAADAVEN
+385 SVTDVVNKAADAVKN
-400 LSNAYTTSGLS
+400 LSNAYATSGLS
-411 GVVAEVNKMLSGTSD
+411 GVAAEVNKMLSGTSD
-426 GVKNVGAAIAGIGAV
+426 GVKNVGTAIAGIGAV
-441 VGASAFFNSGTW
+441 VGANAFFSSGTW
-453 SAVSKGIGVVSGGFG
+453 SAVSKGIDVVNGGFG

-477 AAGFKSNLSKFSID
+477 AKCFKKSASSFLPFE
-491 SVGKGIQKN
+491 VN
-500 IRGMRKTFKGFGASL
+500 IRK
-515 DEFGFSIADSMSTVS
+515 SIASMRSDFRQSSKWISSLGEATSQSLQAVS
-530 SKFTDSGIKIWESLS
+530 SRFATTGGNVKSTLDGISGHVR
-545 NTGSKISSFGNG
+545 SFGDNLARNMWDKVNN
-557 IGKSMSKGVKNA
+557 ITTPLKQMSQ
-569 TSALSSMSS
+569 
-578 KAATILKPFS
+578 KASTILKPFS
-588 MAGSVVGKALSTVA
+588 MVGSVVGKALSTVA

-659 TKGPQIITNLVNGI
+659 AKGPQIITNLVNGI

-746 IVSGMQLLLTLAQG
+746 IVSGMQLLLALAQG

-904 ATSGVASGMQSSTGT
+904 ATSSVASGMQSSTGT

-1028 AVSSASRRLVSAV
+1028 AVSAASRQLVSTV

-1046 NVSTYQYGAYIGQG
+1046 NVSTYQYGVYIGQG

-1095 PSKLTYQ
+1095 PSKLTYR

-1145 NATLNDE
+1145 NTTLNDE

>member
-12 AVDRGFTSTLNNAGR
+12 AADRGFTSTLNNAGR

-66 VVSTGMAFE
+66 VISTGMAFE
-75 SSMSNVQALSGATG
+75 SSMSNVRALSGATG
-89 ADFEALSEKAQEMGA
+89 ADFEALSAKAQEMGA

-125 DAKDMLNGIEGVMN
+125 NAKDMLNGIEGVMN

-322 LADSIN
+322 LTDSIK
-328 NSTGAAQKQ
+328 NSTGAAQEQ
-337 ADVKMDNLYG
+337 ADIKMDNLYG
-347 DVTILKSAW
+347 DVTRLKSAW
-356 DGLSVGIYTAV
+356 DGLSIKIYTAV
-367 NALGNS
+367 NALGKS
-373 KDGLGAM
+373 KDGLGSM
-380 RSVVR
+380 RSVVQ
-385 SVTDVVNKAADAVEN
+385 SVTDIVNKTADAVEN
-400 LSNAYTTSGLS
+400 LSNVYASSGLS
-411 GVVAEVNKMLSGTSD
+411 GVAAEVNKMLSGTSD

-441 VGASAFFNSGTW
+441 VGANAFFSSGTW
-453 SAVSKGIGVVSGGFG
+453 SAVSKGIDVVNGGFG

-477 AAGFKSNLSKFSID
+477 AKGFKKSASSFLPFE
-491 SVGKGIQKN
+491 VN
-500 IRGMRKTFKGFGASL
+500 IRK
-515 DEFGFSIADSMSTVS
+515 SIASMRSDFRQSSKWISSLGEATSQSLQAVS
-530 SKFTDSGIKIWESLS
+530 SRFATTGGNVKSALDGISGHVR
-545 NTGSKISSFGNG
+545 SFGDNLARNMWDKVNN
-557 IGKSMSKGVKNA
+557 ITTPLKQMSQ
-569 TSALSSMSS
+569 
-578 KAATILKPFS
+578 KASTILKPFS
-588 MAGSVVGKALSTVA
+588 MVGSVVGKALSTVA
-602 GAAVNLGVKTASGL
+602 GAAVNLGAKTASGL

-673 SSRLPDLIQQ
+673 SSRLPELIQQ
-683 GGKLVSDLLDTI
+683 GGKLVSGLLDTI

-714 SGLISALPSLATSA
+714 SGLISALPSLAASA

-746 IVSGMQLLLTLAQG
+746 IVSGMQLLLALAQG

-846 IFGGLAGIGGKIG
+846 IFGGLSGIGGKIG

-1028 AVSSASRRLVSAV
+1028 AVSGASRRLVSTV

-1102 LGEYFGE
+1102 LGKYFGE
-1109 GFTNGIENLTKDAWK
+1109 GFTNGIKNLTKDAWK

-1136 VPKMALAGW
+1136 VPQMALAGW
-1145 NATLNDE
+1145 DTTLNDE

>member
-12 AVDRGFTSTLNNAGR
+12 AVDRGFTSTLNNAGH

-33 GKISSGLGFGIL
+33 GKISSGLGFGVL

-89 ADFEALSEKAQEMGA
+89 ADFEALSAKAQEMGA

-125 DAKDMLNGIEGVMN
+125 NAKDMLNGIEGVMN

-322 LADSIN
+322 LADSIK
-328 NSTGAAQKQ
+328 NSTGATQKQ

-347 DVTILKSAW
+347 DVTRLKSAW
-356 DGLSVGIYTAV
+356 DGLSIKIYTAV
-367 NALGNS
+367 NALGKS
-373 KDGLGAM
+373 KDGLGSM

-385 SVTDVVNKAADAVEN
+385 SVTDIVNKTADAVEN
-400 LSNAYTTSGLS
+400 LSNVYASSGLS

-441 VGASAFFNSGTW
+441 VGANAFFNSGTW
-453 SAVSKGIGVVSGGFG
+453 SAVNKGIGVVSGGFG

-477 AAGFKSNLSKFSID
+477 AKGFKKSASSFLPFE
-491 SVGKGIQKN
+491 VN
-500 IRGMRKTFKGFGASL
+500 IRK
-515 DEFGFSIADSMSTVS
+515 SIASMRNDFRQSSKWISSLGEATSQSLQAVS
-530 SKFTDSGIKIWESLS
+530 SRFATTGGNVKSALDGISGHVR
-545 NTGSKISSFGNG
+545 SFGDNLARNMWDKVNN
-557 IGKSMSKGVKNA
+557 ITTPLKQMSQ
-569 TSALSSMSS
+569 
-578 KAATILKPFS
+578 KASTILKPFS
-588 MAGSVVGKALSTVA
+588 MVGSVVGKALSTVA
-602 GAAVNLGVKTASGL
+602 GAAVNLGAKTASGL

-659 TKGPQIITNLVNGI
+659 AKGPQIITNLVNGI

-728 TNMISTLLVGIA
+728 TNMVSTLLVGIA

-746 IVSGMQLLLTLAQG
+746 IVSGMQLLLALAQG

-859 NFFGSISDWFA
+859 SFFGSISDWFA

-904 ATSGVASGMQSSTGT
+904 ATSSVASGMQSSTGT

-940 TAMTAGSSIGQSLSS
+940 TAMTAGSSIGQSLSF

-1028 AVSSASRRLVSAV
+1028 AVSGASRRLVSAV

-1046 NVSTYQYGAYIGQG
+1046 NVSTYQYGVYIGQG

-1082 AERAIRA
+1082 AERAIMA

-1102 LGEYFGE
+1102 LGKYFGE
-1109 GFTNGIENLTKDAWK
+1109 GFTNGIKNLTKDAWK

-1136 VPKMALAGW
+1136 VPQMALAGW
-1145 NATLNDE
+1145 DTTLNDE

-1162 IYVPVEIDGKEVATV
+1162 IYVPVEIDGKEVAAV

>member
-89 ADFEALSEKAQEMGA
+89 ADFEALSAKAQEMGA

-125 DAKDMLNGIEGVMN
+125 NAKDMLNGIEGVMN

-260 GVKFYD
+260 DVKFYD

-322 LADSIN
+322 LADSIK

-347 DVTILKSAW
+347 DVTRLKSAW
-356 DGLSVGIYTAV
+356 DGLSIKIYTAV
-367 NALGNS
+367 NALGKS
-373 KDGLGAM
+373 KDGLGSM
-380 RSVVR
+380 RSVVQ
-385 SVTDVVNKAADAVEN
+385 SVTDIVNKTADAVEN
-400 LSNAYTTSGLS
+400 LSNVYASSGLS

-441 VGASAFFNSGTW
+441 VGANAFFSSGTW
-453 SAVSKGIGVVSGGFG
+453 FAVSKGIDVVNGGFG

-477 AAGFKSNLSKFSID
+477 AKGFKKSASSFLPFE
-491 SVGKGIQKN
+491 VN
-500 IRGMRKTFKGFGASL
+500 IRK
-515 DEFGFSIADSMSTVS
+515 SIASMRSDFRQSSKWISSLGEATSQSLQTVS
-530 SKFTDSGIKIWESLS
+530 SRFATTGGNVKSALDGISGHVR
-545 NTGSKISSFGNG
+545 SFGDNLARNMWDKVNN
-557 IGKSMSKGVKNA
+557 ITTPLKQMSQ
-569 TSALSSMSS
+569 
-578 KAATILKPFS
+578 KASTILKPFS
-588 MAGSVVGKALSTVA
+588 MVGSVVGKALSTVA
-602 GAAVNLGVKTASGL
+602 GAAVNLGAKTASGL

-659 TKGPQIITNLVNGI
+659 AKGPQIITNLVNGI

-746 IVSGMQLLLTLAQG
+746 IVSGMQLLLALAQG

-904 ATSGVASGMQSSTGT
+904 ATSSVASGMQSSTGT

-1011 GQTIGQNFASA
+1011 GQTIGQNFATA

-1028 AVSSASRRLVSAV
+1028 AVSAASRRLVSTV

-1109 GFTNGIENLTKDAWK
+1109 GFTNGIKNLTKDAWK

-1136 VPKMALAGW
+1136 VPQMALAGW
-1145 NATLNDE
+1145 DTTLNDE

>member
-33 GKISSGLGFGIL
+33 GKISSGLGFGVL

-89 ADFEALSEKAQEMGA
+89 ADFEALSAKAQEMGA

-125 DAKDMLNGIEGVMN
+125 NAKDMLNGIEGVMN

-322 LADSIN
+322 LADSIK

-347 DVTILKSAW
+347 DVTRLKSAW
-356 DGLSVGIYTAV
+356 DGLSIKIYTAV
-367 NALGNS
+367 NALGKS
-373 KDGLGAM
+373 KDGLGSM
-380 RSVVR
+380 RSVVQ
-385 SVTDVVNKAADAVEN
+385 SVTDIVNKTADAVEN
-400 LSNAYTTSGLS
+400 LSNVYASSGLS

-441 VGASAFFNSGTW
+441 VGANAFFSSGTW
-453 SAVSKGIGVVSGGFG
+453 SAVSKGISVVNGGFG

-477 AAGFKSNLSKFSID
+477 AKGFKKSASSFLPFE
-491 SVGKGIQKN
+491 VN
-500 IRGMRKTFKGFGASL
+500 IRK
-515 DEFGFSIADSMSTVS
+515 SIASMRSDFRQSSKWISSLGEATSQSLQAVS
-530 SKFTDSGIKIWESLS
+530 SRFATTGGNVKSALDGISGHVR
-545 NTGSKISSFGNG
+545 SFGDNLARNMWDKVNN
-557 IGKSMSKGVKNA
+557 ITTPLKQMSQ
-569 TSALSSMSS
+569 
-578 KAATILKPFS
+578 KASTILKPFS
-588 MAGSVVGKALSTVA
+588 MVGSVVGKALSTVA
-602 GAAVNLGVKTASGL
+602 GAAVNLGAKTASGL

-673 SSRLPDLIQQ
+673 SSRLPELIQQ
-683 GGKLVSDLLDTI
+683 GGKLVSGLLDTI

-746 IVSGMQLLLTLAQG
+746 IVSGMQLLLALAQG

-1011 GQTIGQNFASA
+1011 GRTIGQNFASA

-1028 AVSSASRRLVSAV
+1028 AVSGASRRLVSAV

-1046 NVSTYQYGAYIGQG
+1046 NVSTYQYGVYIGQG

-1136 VPKMALAGW
+1136 VPQMALAGW
-1145 NATLNDE
+1145 DTTLNDE

-1177 TAPYTEAELAKRQKY
+1177 TAPYTEAELTKRQKY

>member
-56 AGGAKSLVSS
+56 AGGTKTLVSS

-89 ADFEALSEKAQEMGA
+89 ADFEALSTKAQEMGA

-125 DAKDMLNGIEGVMN
+125 NAKDMLNGIEGVMN

-322 LADSIN
+322 LADAIR
-328 NSTGAAQKQ
+328 NSNGAAQEQ
-337 ADVKMDNLYG
+337 ADIKTDNLYG
-347 DVTILKSAW
+347 DVTRLKSAW
-356 DGLSVGIYTAV
+356 DGLSIGIYTAA
-367 NALGNS
+367 NTLGKS
-373 KDGLGAM
+373 KDGLGSM
-380 RSVVR
+380 RSVVQ
-385 SVTDVVNKAADAVEN
+385 SVTDGVNKAADAVKN

-477 AAGFKSNLSKFSID
+477 AKGFKKSASSFLPFE
-491 SVGKGIQKN
+491 VN
-500 IRGMRKTFKGFGASL
+500 IRK
-515 DEFGFSIADSMSTVS
+515 SIASMRSDFRQSSKWISSLGEATSQSLQAVS
-530 SKFTDSGIKIWESLS
+530 SRFATTGGNVKSTLDGISGHVR
-545 NTGSKISSFGNG
+545 SFGDNLARNMWDKVNN
-557 IGKSMSKGVKNA
+557 ITTPLKQMSQ
-569 TSALSSMSS
+569 
-578 KAATILKPFS
+578 KASTILKPFS
-588 MAGSVVGKALSTVA
+588 MVGSVVGKALSTVA

-659 TKGPQIITNLVNGI
+659 AKGPQIITNLVNGI

-746 IVSGMQLLLTLAQG
+746 IVSGMQLLLALAQG

-846 IFGGLAGIGGKIG
+846 IFGGLSGIGGKIG

-930 ATNTFSAASG
+930 ATNTFSAASV

-1011 GQTIGQNFASA
+1011 GQTIGQSFASA

-1028 AVSSASRRLVSAV
+1028 AVSGASRRLVSAV

-1145 NATLNDE
+1145 NTTLNDE

>member
-33 GKISSGLGFGIL
+33 GKISSGLGFGVL

-89 ADFEALSEKAQEMGA
+89 ADFEALSAKAQEMGA

-309 LAILNATDDEYNS
+309 LAILDATDDEYNN
-322 LADSIN
+322 LAYSIK
-328 NSTGAAQKQ
+328 NSTGAAQEQ

-347 DVTILKSAW
+347 DVTRLKSAW
-356 DGLSVGIYTAV
+356 DGLGIKIYTAV

-373 KDGLGAM
+373 KDGLGSM
-380 RSVVR
+380 RSVVQ
-385 SVTDVVNKAADAVEN
+385 SVTDIVNKAADAVEN
-400 LSNAYTTSGLS
+400 LSNVYASSSLS

-441 VGASAFFNSGTW
+441 VGANAFFSSGTW

-477 AAGFKSNLSKFSID
+477 AKGFQKSASSFLPFE
-491 SVGKGIQKN
+491 VN
-500 IRGMRKTFKGFGASL
+500 IRK
-515 DEFGFSIADSMSTVS
+515 SIASMRSDFRQS
-530 SKFTDSGIKIWESLS
+530 SKW
-545 NTGSKISSFGNG
+545 ISSFGE
-557 IGKSMSKGVKNA
+557 A
-569 TSALSSMSS
+569 TSQSLQAVSSRFATTGGNVKSALDGISGHVRSFGDNLARNMWDKVNNITTPLKQMSQ
-578 KAATILKPFS
+578 KASTILKPFS
-588 MAGSVVGKALSTVA
+588 MVGSVVGKALSTVA
-602 GAAVNLGVKTASGL
+602 GAAVNLGAKTASGL

-626 LMPAALVAAAL
+626 LMPAALVAVAL
-637 AGIGLLYS
+637 AEIGLLYS

-683 GGKLVSDLLDTI
+683 GGKLVSGLLDTI

-746 IVSGMQLLLTLAQG
+746 IVSGMQLLLALAQG

-881 GSVSSINAGIPQVS
+881 GSVSSINAGIPQIS
-895 SAATSMGTA
+895 SAATSVGTA

-961 GSINNVASTAMNGF
+961 GSINNVASAAMNGF

-1046 NVSTYQYGAYIGQG
+1046 NVSTYQYGVYIGQG

-1102 LGEYFGE
+1102 LGEYFGK
-1109 GFTNGIENLTKDAWK
+1109 GFTNGIENLTKDARK

-1136 VPKMALAGW
+1136 VPQMALAGW
-1145 NATLNDE
+1145 DTTLNDE

>member
-12 AVDRGFTSTLNNAGR
+12 AADRGFTSTLNNAGR

-33 GKISSGLGFGIL
+33 GKISSGLGFGVL

-89 ADFEALSEKAQEMGA
+89 ADFEALSAKAQEMGA

-125 DAKDMLNGIEGVMN
+125 NAKDMLNGIEGVMN

-322 LADSIN
+322 LADAIR
-328 NSTGAAQKQ
+328 NSNGAAQEQ
-337 ADVKMDNLYG
+337 ADIKMDNLYG
-347 DVTILKSAW
+347 DVTRLKSAW
-356 DGLSVGIYTAV
+356 DGLSIKIYTAV
-367 NALGNS
+367 NALGKS
-373 KDGLGAM
+373 KDGLGSM
-380 RSVVR
+380 RSVVQ
-385 SVTDVVNKAADAVEN
+385 SVTDIVNKTADAVEN

-441 VGASAFFNSGTW
+441 VGANAFFSSGTW
-453 SAVSKGIGVVSGGFG
+453 SAVSKGIDVVNGGFG
-468 GLVSSVASS
+468 VLVSSVASS
-477 AAGFKSNLSKFSID
+477 AKGFKKSASSFLPFE
-491 SVGKGIQKN
+491 VN
-500 IRGMRKTFKGFGASL
+500 IRK
-515 DEFGFSIADSMSTVS
+515 SIASMRSDFRQSSKWISSLGEATSQSLQAVS
-530 SKFTDSGIKIWESLS
+530 SRFATTGGNVKSTLDGISGHVR
-545 NTGSKISSFGNG
+545 SFGDNLARNMWDKVNN
-557 IGKSMSKGVKNA
+557 ITTPLKQMSQ
-569 TSALSSMSS
+569 
-578 KAATILKPFS
+578 KASTILKPFS
-588 MAGSVVGKALSTVA
+588 MVGSVVGKALSTVA

-659 TKGPQIITNLVNGI
+659 AKGPQIITNLVNGI

-746 IVSGMQLLLTLAQG
+746 IVSGMQLLLALAQG

-846 IFGGLAGIGGKIG
+846 IFGGLSGIGGKIG

-930 ATNTFSAASG
+930 ATNTFSAASV

-1011 GQTIGQNFASA
+1011 GQTIGQSFASA

-1028 AVSSASRRLVSAV
+1028 AVSGASRRLVSAV

-1136 VPKMALAGW
+1136 VPQMALAGW
-1145 NATLNDE
+1145 DTTLNDE

>member
-12 AVDRGFTSTLNNAGR
+12 AVDRGFTSTLNNAGH

-33 GKISSGLGFGIL
+33 GKISSGLGFGVL

-89 ADFEALSEKAQEMGA
+89 ADFEALSAKAQEMGA

-309 LAILNATDDEYNS
+309 LAILDATDDEYNN
-322 LADSIN
+322 LADSIK
-328 NSTGAAQKQ
+328 NSTGAAQEQ

-347 DVTILKSAW
+347 DVTRLKSAW
-356 DGLSVGIYTAV
+356 DGLGIKIYTAV

-373 KDGLGAM
+373 KDGLGSM
-380 RSVVR
+380 RSAVQ
-385 SVTDVVNKAADAVEN
+385 SVTDIVNKTADAVEN
-400 LSNAYTTSGLS
+400 LSNVYASSGLS
-411 GVVAEVNKMLSGTSD
+411 GVVAEANKMLSGTSD

-441 VGASAFFNSGTW
+441 VGANAFFSSGTW
-453 SAVSKGIGVVSGGFG
+453 SAVSKGIDVVNGGFG

-477 AAGFKSNLSKFSID
+477 AKGFQKSASSFLPFE
-491 SVGKGIQKN
+491 VN
-500 IRGMRKTFKGFGASL
+500 IRK
-515 DEFGFSIADSMSTVS
+515 SIASMRSDFRQS
-530 SKFTDSGIKIWESLS
+530 SKW
-545 NTGSKISSFGNG
+545 ISSFGE
-557 IGKSMSKGVKNA
+557 A
-569 TSALSSMSS
+569 TSQSLQAVSSRFATTGGNVKSALDGISGHVRSFGDNLARNMWDKVNNITTPLKQMSQ
-578 KAATILKPFS
+578 KASTILKPFS
-588 MAGSVVGKALSTVA
+588 MVGSVVGKALSAVA
-602 GAAVNLGVKTASGL
+602 GAAVNLGAKTASGL

-659 TKGPQIITNLVNGI
+659 TKGPRIITNLVNGI

-683 GGKLVSDLLDTI
+683 GGKLVSGLLDTI

-746 IVSGMQLLLTLAQG
+746 IVSGMQLLLALAQG

-778 FAQGFIQ
+778 FVQGFIQ

-859 NFFGSISDWFA
+859 SFFGSISDWFA

-895 SAATSMGTA
+895 SAATFMGTA
-904 ATSGVASGMQSSTGT
+904 ATSSVASGMQSSTGT
-919 VTSAAQSVVTS
+919 VTSAAP
-930 ATNTFSAASG
+930 NTFSAASG
-940 TAMTAGSSIGQSLSS
+940 TAMTAGSSIGQSLSF

-1028 AVSSASRRLVSAV
+1028 AVSGASRRLVSAV

-1046 NVSTYQYGAYIGQG
+1046 NVSTYQYGVYIGQG

-1102 LGEYFGE
+1102 LGKYFGE
-1109 GFTNGIENLTKDAWK
+1109 GFTNGIKNLTKDAWK

-1136 VPKMALAGW
+1136 VPQMALAGW
-1145 NATLNDE
+1145 DTTLNDE

>member
-33 GKISSGLGFGIL
+33 GKISSGLGFGVL

-89 ADFEALSEKAQEMGA
+89 ADFEALSAKAQEMGA

-125 DAKDMLNGIEGVMN
+125 NAKDMLNGIEGVMN

-322 LADSIN
+322 LADSIK

-347 DVTILKSAW
+347 DVTRLKSAW
-356 DGLSVGIYTAV
+356 DGLSIKIYTAV
-367 NALGNS
+367 NALGKS
-373 KDGLGAM
+373 KDGLGSM
-380 RSVVR
+380 RSVVQ
-385 SVTDVVNKAADAVEN
+385 SVTDIVNKTADAVEN
-400 LSNAYTTSGLS
+400 LSNVYVSSGLS
-411 GVVAEVNKMLSGTSD
+411 GVVAEANKMLSGTSD

-441 VGASAFFNSGTW
+441 VGANAFFNSGTW
-453 SAVSKGIGVVSGGFG
+453 SAVNKGIGVVSGGFG

-477 AAGFKSNLSKFSID
+477 AKGFKKSASSFLPFE
-491 SVGKGIQKN
+491 VN
-500 IRGMRKTFKGFGASL
+500 IRK
-515 DEFGFSIADSMSTVS
+515 SIASMRSDFRQSSKWISSLGEATSQSLQAVS
-530 SKFTDSGIKIWESLS
+530 SRFATTGGNVKSALDGISGHVR
-545 NTGSKISSFGNG
+545 SFGDNLARNMWDKVNN
-557 IGKSMSKGVKNA
+557 ITTPLKQMSQ
-569 TSALSSMSS
+569 
-578 KAATILKPFS
+578 KASTILKPFS
-588 MAGSVVGKALSTVA
+588 MVGSVVGKALSTVA
-602 GAAVNLGVKTASGL
+602 GAAVNLGAKTASGL

-645 QFGTQIDQM
+645 QFGTQIDKM

-659 TKGPQIITNLVNGI
+659 AKGPQIITNLVNGI

-746 IVSGMQLLLTLAQG
+746 IVSGMQLLLALAQG

-904 ATSGVASGMQSSTGT
+904 ATSSVASGMQSSTGT

-1028 AVSSASRRLVSAV
+1028 AVSGASRRLVSTV

-1046 NVSTYQYGAYIGQG
+1046 NVSTYQYGVYIGQG

-1136 VPKMALAGW
+1136 VPQMALAGW
-1145 NATLNDE
+1145 DTTLNDE

>member
-322 LADSIN
+322 LADAIR
-328 NSTGAAQKQ
+328 NSNGAAQEQ
-337 ADVKMDNLYG
+337 TDIKMDNLYG
-347 DVTILKSAW
+347 DVTRLKSAW
-356 DGLSVGIYTAV
+356 DGLSIKIYTAV
-367 NALGNS
+367 NALGKS
-373 KDGLGAM
+373 KDGLGSM
-380 RSVVR
+380 RSVVQ
-385 SVTDVVNKAADAVEN
+385 SVTDIVNKTADAVEN
-400 LSNAYTTSGLS
+400 LSNVYASSGLP
-411 GVVAEVNKMLSGTSD
+411 GVVSEVNKMLSGTSD

-441 VGASAFFNSGTW
+441 VGANAFFNSGTW
-453 SAVSKGIGVVSGGFG
+453 SAVNKGIGVVSGGFG

-477 AAGFKSNLSKFSID
+477 AKGFKKSASSFLPFE
-491 SVGKGIQKN
+491 VN
-500 IRGMRKTFKGFGASL
+500 IRK
-515 DEFGFSIADSMSTVS
+515 SIASMRSDFRQSSKWISSLGEATSQSLQAVS
-530 SKFTDSGIKIWESLS
+530 SRFATTGGNVKSTLDGISGHVR
-545 NTGSKISSFGNG
+545 SFGDNLARNMWDKVNN
-557 IGKSMSKGVKNA
+557 ITTPLKQMSQ
-569 TSALSSMSS
+569 
-578 KAATILKPFS
+578 KASTILKPFS
-588 MAGSVVGKALSTVA
+588 MVGSVVGKALSTVA

-659 TKGPQIITNLVNGI
+659 AKGPQIITNLVNGI

-746 IVSGMQLLLTLAQG
+746 IVSGMQLLLALAQG

-846 IFGGLAGIGGKIG
+846 IFGGLSGIGGKIG

-930 ATNTFSAASG
+930 ATNTFSAASV

-1129 VSIPAVN
+1129 VSIPTVN

-1145 NATLNDE
+1145 DTTLNDE

>member
-12 AVDRGFTSTLNNAGR
+12 AVDRGFTSTLNNAGH

-33 GKISSGLGFGIL
+33 GKISSGLGFGVL

-89 ADFEALSEKAQEMGA
+89 ADFEALSAKAQEMGA

-309 LAILNATDDEYNS
+309 LAILDATDDEYNN
-322 LADSIN
+322 LADSIK
-328 NSTGAAQKQ
+328 NSTGAAQEQ

-347 DVTILKSAW
+347 DVTRLKSAW
-356 DGLSVGIYTAV
+356 DGLGIKIYTAV

-373 KDGLGAM
+373 KDGLGSM
-380 RSVVR
+380 RSAVQ
-385 SVTDVVNKAADAVEN
+385 SVTDIVNKTADAVEN
-400 LSNAYTTSGLS
+400 LSNVYASSGLS
-411 GVVAEVNKMLSGTSD
+411 GVVAEANKMLSGTSD

-441 VGASAFFNSGTW
+441 VGANAFFSSGTW
-453 SAVSKGIGVVSGGFG
+453 SAVSKGIDVVNGGFG

-477 AAGFKSNLSKFSID
+477 AKGFQKSASSFLPFE
-491 SVGKGIQKN
+491 VN
-500 IRGMRKTFKGFGASL
+500 IRK
-515 DEFGFSIADSMSTVS
+515 SIASMRSDFRQS
-530 SKFTDSGIKIWESLS
+530 SKW
-545 NTGSKISSFGNG
+545 ISSFGE
-557 IGKSMSKGVKNA
+557 A
-569 TSALSSMSS
+569 TSQSLQAVSSRFATTGGNVKSALDGISGHVRSFGDNLARNMWDKVNNITTPLKQMSQ
-578 KAATILKPFS
+578 KASTILKPFS
-588 MAGSVVGKALSTVA
+588 MVGSVVGKALSAVA
-602 GAAVNLGVKTASGL
+602 GAAVNLGAKTASGL

-659 TKGPQIITNLVNGI
+659 TKGPRIITNLVNGI

-683 GGKLVSDLLDTI
+683 GGKLVSGLLDTI

-746 IVSGMQLLLTLAQG
+746 IVSGMQLLLALAQG

-778 FAQGFIQ
+778 FVQGFIQ

-859 NFFGSISDWFA
+859 SFFGSISDWFA

-904 ATSGVASGMQSSTGT
+904 ATSSVASGMQSSTGT

-940 TAMTAGSSIGQSLSS
+940 TAMTAGSSIGQSLSF

-1028 AVSSASRRLVSAV
+1028 AVSGASRRLVSAV

-1046 NVSTYQYGAYIGQG
+1046 NVSTYQYGVYIGQG

-1102 LGEYFGE
+1102 LGKYFGE
-1109 GFTNGIENLTKDAWK
+1109 GFTNGIKNLTKDAWK

-1136 VPKMALAGW
+1136 VPQMALAGW
-1145 NATLNDE
+1145 DTTLNDE

>member
-1 MGDYSVKAVLS
+1 MGDYSVRAVLS
-12 AVDRGFTSTLNNAGR
+12 AIDRGFTSTLNNAGR

-33 GKISSGLGFGIL
+33 GKISSGLGFGVL

-89 ADFEALSEKAQEMGA
+89 ADFDALSAKAQEMGA

-125 DAKDMLNGIEGVMN
+125 NAKDMLNGIEGVMN

-156 DAMTAFGL
+156 DALTAFGL
-164 AADGTTKGVANAT
+164 AASDSTR
-177 YFADTLAATA
+177 FADVLAATA

-309 LAILNATDDEYNS
+309 LAILNATDDEYSS
-322 LADSIN
+322 LADSIK
-328 NSTGAAQKQ
+328 NSTGASQKQ

-347 DVTILKSAW
+347 DVTKLKSAW
-356 DGLSVGIYTAV
+356 DGLSIKIYTAV

-373 KDGLGAM
+373 KDGLGSM
-380 RSVVR
+380 RSVVQ
-385 SVTDVVNKAADAVEN
+385 SVTDIVNKAADAVEN
-400 LSNAYTTSGLS
+400 LSNVYASSGLS

-441 VGASAFFNSGTW
+441 VGANAFFSSGTW
-453 SAVSKGIGVVSGGFG
+453 SAVSKGIDVVNGGFG
-468 GLVSSVASS
+468 VLVSSVASS
-477 AAGFKSNLSKFSID
+477 AKGFKKSASSFLPFE
-491 SVGKGIQKN
+491 VN
-500 IRGMRKTFKGFGASL
+500 IRK
-515 DEFGFSIADSMSTVS
+515 SIASMRSDFRQS
-530 SKFTDSGIKIWESLS
+530 SKW
-545 NTGSKISSFGNG
+545 ISSFGE
-557 IGKSMSKGVKNA
+557 A
-569 TSALSSMSS
+569 TSQSLQAVSSRFATTGGNVKSALDGISGHVRSFGDNLARNMWDKVNNITTPLKQMSQ
-578 KAATILKPFS
+578 KASTILKPFS
-588 MAGSVVGKALSTVA
+588 MVGSVVGKALSTVA
-602 GAAVNLGVKTASGL
+602 GAAVNLGAKTASGL

-683 GGKLVSDLLDTI
+683 GGKVVSDLLDTI

-714 SGLISALPSLATSA
+714 SGLISALPSLTTSA
-728 TNMISTLLVGIA
+728 VNMVSTLIVGIA

-746 IVSGMQLLLTLAQG
+746 IVSGMQLLLALAQG

-859 NFFGSISDWFA
+859 SFFGSISDWFA

-930 ATNTFSAASG
+930 ATNTFSSASG

-1028 AVSSASRRLVSAV
+1028 AVSSASRCLVSTV

-1046 NVSTYQYGAYIGQG
+1046 NVSTYQYGVYIGQG

-1095 PSKLTYQ
+1095 PSKLTYR

-1109 GFTNGIENLTKDAWK
+1109 GFTNGIENLIKDAWK

-1145 NATLNDE
+1145 DTTLNDE

-1177 TAPYTEAELAKRQKY
+1177 TAPYTEAELAKRQKF

>member
-260 GVKFYD
+260 GVEFYD

-426 GVKNVGAAIAGIGAV
+426 GVKNVGTAIAGIGAV
-441 VGASAFFNSGTW
+441 VGANAFFSSGTW
-453 SAVSKGIGVVSGGFG
+453 SAVSKGIDVVNGGFG
-468 GLVSSVASS
+468 VLVSSVASS
-477 AAGFKSNLSKFSID
+477 AKGFKKSASSFLPFE
-491 SVGKGIQKN
+491 VN
-500 IRGMRKTFKGFGASL
+500 IRK
-515 DEFGFSIADSMSTVS
+515 SIASMRSDFRQSSKWISSLGEATSQSLQAVS
-530 SKFTDSGIKIWESLS
+530 SRFATTGGNVKSTLDGISGHVR
-545 NTGSKISSFGNG
+545 SFGDNLARNMWDKVNN
-557 IGKSMSKGVKNA
+557 ITTPLKQMSQ
-569 TSALSSMSS
+569 
-578 KAATILKPFS
+578 KASTILKPFS
-588 MAGSVVGKALSTVA
+588 MVGSVVGKALSTVA
-602 GAAVNLGVKTASGL
+602 GAAVNLGAKTASGL
-616 TKIMGLALKA
+616 TKIIGLALKA

-746 IVSGMQLLLTLAQG
+746 IVSGMQLLLALAQG

-904 ATSGVASGMQSSTGT
+904 TTSSVASGMQSSTGT

-1136 VPKMALAGW
+1136 VPQMALAGW
-1145 NATLNDE
+1145 DTTLNDE

>member
-1 MGDYSVKAVLS
+1 MGDYSVRAVLS
-12 AVDRGFTSTLNNAGR
+12 AIDRGFTSTLNNAGR

-33 GKISSGLGFGIL
+33 GKISSGLGFGVL

-89 ADFEALSEKAQEMGA
+89 ADFEALSAKAQEMGA

-125 DAKDMLNGIEGVMN
+125 NAKDMLNGIEGVMN

-309 LAILNATDDEYNS
+309 LAILNATDDEYSS
-322 LADSIN
+322 LADSIK
-328 NSTGAAQKQ
+328 NSTGASQKQ

-347 DVTILKSAW
+347 DVTKLKSAW
-356 DGLSVGIYTAV
+356 DGLSIKIYTAV

-373 KDGLGAM
+373 KDGLGSM
-380 RSVVR
+380 RSVVQ
-385 SVTDVVNKAADAVEN
+385 SVTDIVNKAADAVEN
-400 LSNAYTTSGLS
+400 LSNVYASSGLS
-411 GVVAEVNKMLSGTSD
+411 GVVTEVNKMLSGTSD
-426 GVKNVGAAIAGIGAV
+426 SVKNVGAAIAGIGAV
-441 VGASAFFNSGTW
+441 VGANAFFSSGTW
-453 SAVSKGIGVVSGGFG
+453 SAVSKGISVVNGGFG

-477 AAGFKSNLSKFSID
+477 SKGFKKSASSFLPFE
-491 SVGKGIQKN
+491 VN
-500 IRGMRKTFKGFGASL
+500 IRK
-515 DEFGFSIADSMSTVS
+515 SIASMRSDFRQS
-530 SKFTDSGIKIWESLS
+530 SKW
-545 NTGSKISSFGNG
+545 ISSFGE
-557 IGKSMSKGVKNA
+557 A
-569 TSALSSMSS
+569 TSQSLQAVSSRFATTGGNVKSALDGISGHVRSFGDNLARNMWDKVNNITTPLKQMSQ
-578 KAATILKPFS
+578 KASTILKPFS
-588 MAGSVVGKALSTVA
+588 MVGSVVGKALSTVA
-602 GAAVNLGVKTASGL
+602 GAAVNLGAKTASGL
-616 TKIMGLALKA
+616 TRIMGLALKA

-683 GGKLVSDLLDTI
+683 GGRLVSGLLDTI

-714 SGLISALPSLATSA
+714 SGLISALPNLAASA

-746 IVSGMQLLLTLAQG
+746 IVSGMQLLLALAQG

-824 DTIMSTDWLA
+824 NTIMSTDWLA

-859 NFFGSISDWFA
+859 SFFGSISDWFA

-940 TAMTAGSSIGQSLSS
+940 TAMTAGLSIGQGLSS

-1028 AVSSASRRLVSAV
+1028 AVSSASRRLVSVV

-1046 NVSTYQYGAYIGQG
+1046 NVSTYQYGVYIGQG

-1095 PSKLTYQ
+1095 PSKLTYR

-1145 NATLNDE
+1145 DTTLNDE

-1177 TAPYTEAELAKRQKY
+1177 TAPYTEAELAKRQKF

>member
-33 GKISSGLGFGIL
+33 GKISSGLGFGVL

-89 ADFEALSEKAQEMGA
+89 ADFEALSAKAQEMGA

-125 DAKDMLNGIEGVMN
+125 NAKDMLNGIEGVMN

-322 LADSIN
+322 LADSIK
-328 NSTGAAQKQ
+328 NSTGATQKQ

-347 DVTILKSAW
+347 DVTRLKSAW
-356 DGLSVGIYTAV
+356 DGLSIKIYTAV
-367 NALGNS
+367 NALGKS
-373 KDGLGAM
+373 KDGLGSM
-380 RSVVR
+380 RSVVQ
-385 SVTDVVNKAADAVEN
+385 SVTDIVNKTADAVEN
-400 LSNAYTTSGLS
+400 LSNVYASSGLS

-441 VGASAFFNSGTW
+441 VGANAFFSSGTW
-453 SAVSKGIGVVSGGFG
+453 FAVSKGIDVVNGGFG

-477 AAGFKSNLSKFSID
+477 AKGFKKSASSFLPFE
-491 SVGKGIQKN
+491 VN
-500 IRGMRKTFKGFGASL
+500 IRK
-515 DEFGFSIADSMSTVS
+515 SIASMRSDFRQSSKWISSLGEATSQSLQAVS
-530 SKFTDSGIKIWESLS
+530 SRFATTGGNVKSALDGISGHVR
-545 NTGSKISSFGNG
+545 SFGDNLARNMWDKVNN
-557 IGKSMSKGVKNA
+557 ITTPLKQMSQ
-569 TSALSSMSS
+569 
-578 KAATILKPFS
+578 KASTILKPFS
-588 MAGSVVGKALSTVA
+588 MVGSVVGKALSTVA
-602 GAAVNLGVKTASGL
+602 GAAVNLGAKTASGL

-683 GGKLVSDLLDTI
+683 GGKLVSGLLDTI

-746 IVSGMQLLLTLAQG
+746 IVSGMQLLLALAQG

-904 ATSGVASGMQSSTGT
+904 ATSSVASGMQSSTGT

-1028 AVSSASRRLVSAV
+1028 AVSGASRRLVSAV

-1046 NVSTYQYGAYIGQG
+1046 NVSTYQYGVYIGQG

-1136 VPKMALAGW
+1136 VPQMALAGW
-1145 NATLNDE
+1145 DTTLNDE

>member
-426 GVKNVGAAIAGIGAV
+426 GVKNVGTAIAGIGAV
-441 VGASAFFNSGTW
+441 VGANAFFSSGTW
-453 SAVSKGIGVVSGGFG
+453 SAVSKGIDVVNGGFG
-468 GLVSSVASS
+468 VLVSSVASS
-477 AAGFKSNLSKFSID
+477 AKGFKKSASSFLPFE
-491 SVGKGIQKN
+491 VN
-500 IRGMRKTFKGFGASL
+500 IRK
-515 DEFGFSIADSMSTVS
+515 SIASMRSDFRQSSKWISSLGEATSQSLQAVS
-530 SKFTDSGIKIWESLS
+530 SRFATTGGNVKSTLDGISGHVC
-545 NTGSKISSFGNG
+545 SFGDNLARNMWDKVNN
-557 IGKSMSKGVKNA
+557 ITTPLKQMSQ
-569 TSALSSMSS
+569 
-578 KAATILKPFS
+578 KASTILKPFS
-588 MAGSVVGKALSTVA
+588 MVGSVVGKALSTVA
-602 GAAVNLGVKTASGL
+602 GAAVNLGAKTASGL

-700 AVLNGGVTLVQSLV
+700 AVLNGGVALVQSLV

-746 IVSGMQLLLTLAQG
+746 IVSGMQLLLALAQG

-846 IFGGLAGIGGKIG
+846 IFGGLSGVGGKIG

-904 ATSGVASGMQSSTGT
+904 ATSSVASGMQSSTGT

-1028 AVSSASRRLVSAV
+1028 AVSSASRRLVSTV

-1046 NVSTYQYGAYIGQG
+1046 NISTYQYGVYIGQG

-1145 NATLNDE
+1145 NTTLNDE